1 MKDAMPPWIQSKST
15 VPCNLD
21 LCMQLYRYKS
31 EIAEFELNIFWLSNQ
46 IFFVGDLNIFS
57 LVQHNI
63 HGSPGV
69 CGLSPVLRSLHAT
82 VHPPTCR
89 FPRTAPSRQPSPRQ
103 GRLESSS
110 VELSVGRS
118 LTQWA
123 RARREEGP
131 VVRWWGGWLVTRPVM
146 QVETEETLLAFH
158 IQQLESSRTFYTHSS
173 HFIFQQFGDFLQS
186 WVDHSIKIKLFLI

>member
-1 MKDAMPPWIQSKST
+1 
-15 VPCNLD
+15 
-21 LCMQLYRYKS
+21 MQLYRYKS
-31 EIAEFELNIFWLSNQ
+31 ETAEFELNIFWLSNQ

-57 LVQHNI
+57 LVQ

-110 VELSVGRS
+110 VGLSVGRS

-131 VVRWWGGWLVTRPVM
+131 VVRWWGGWLVTRPEWCRWR
-146 QVETEETLLAFH
+146 QRRHCWHSTFNNWR
-158 IQQLESSRTFYTHSS
+158 LESSHTFYTHST
-173 HFIFQQFGDFLQS
+173 HFILQQFGDFL
-186 WVDHSIKIKLFLI
+186 HSCDKIMSGPFY

>member
-1 MKDAMPPWIQSKST
+1 MKDATPPWIQSKST

-89 FPRTAPSRQPSPRQ
+89 FPRRSPSRQPSPRQ

-110 VELSVGRS
+110 VGLSVGRS

-123 RARREEGP
+123 RARRAEGP

-146 QVETEETLLAFH
+146 QVETVKRHCWHSTFSNWRVVALF
-158 IQQLESSRTFYTHSS
+158 IRTRHVLICNNLD
-173 HFIFQQFGDFLQS
+173 IFRHGVSL
-186 WVDHSIKIKLFLI
+186 